1 MEREDDLGRPFRNRM
16 LSGGPGAL
24 REHGRQKGENP
35 PARGLSPSSS
45 ASVAV
50 GATEAPGWKTAMNF
64 IDDLSR
70 CDINHRGLFFDF
82 GSEDSVLKYG
92 WNITPPQGL
101 VSTRYDG
108 STWSRVYDKRVRLRF
123 FLPEPSRVF
132 IAMRARGRDASRA
145 RVLVDGYSIA
155 ALSLNRKR
163 PTVIK
168 TRLTRLPLDA
178 GLHELV
184 RLGGAPFIGIDGSL
198 AEIDWVRIAGLET
211 DERTYG
217 PYPIS
222 DRRAASGHRQHP
234 ARAIALVL
242 RARSVAR
249 WHFCSGALRFEVIFV
264 GKACRCRGS
273 LASRWSANR
282 RCSSAERRD
291 EHRAKLAASRC

>member
-1 MEREDDLGRPFRNRM
+1 MTWADRFVTACCLAGLVLFGSM
-16 LSGGPGAL
+16 GC
-24 REHGRQKGENP
+24 QKGENP

-178 GLHELV
+178 GLHELEI
-184 RLGGAPFIGIDGSL
+184 RLGGGRRSSASTDPF
-198 AEIDWVRIAGLET
+198 AEIDWVRIAGPET

-217 PYPIS
+217 PPTRFQIVEQ
-222 DRRAASGHRQHP
+222 RAVIDNIP
-234 ARAIALVL
+234 ARASAL
-242 RARSVAR
+242 RAPST
-249 WHFCSGALRFEVIFV
+249 LRCAMAVPPP
-264 GKACRCRGS
+264 
-273 LASRWSANR
+273 LLM
-282 RCSSAERRD
+282 SSDERAPLPRP
-291 EHRAKLAASRC
+291 A